1 MAEPEAPTA
10 EATQQEQ
17 DSQAGGVDVQEAQL
31 PEAAETS
38 PAGGGGG
45 NVDILLDTILQ
56 VTASLGQR
64 EMTVRELLQ
73 LGPGSVLT
81 VDTKVGEPVALYL
94 RGTRFAS
101 GHLVVVEEQLGVRIA
116 EIAKP

>member
-10 EATQQEQ
+10 EATQEEQ

-31 PEAAETS
+31 PEAAES
-38 PAGGGGG
+38 GAAGPGG
-45 NVDILLDTILQ
+45 NVDILLDTVLQ
-56 VTASLGQR
+56 VTVSLGQK
-64 EMTVRELLQ
+64 ELTVREMLQ

-81 VDTKVGEPVALYL
+81 VDTKAGEPVTLHL
-94 RGTRFAS
+94 RGTKFAS
-101 GHLVVVEEQLGVRIA
+101 GHLVVVGEQLGVRIA

>member
-10 EATQQEQ
+10 EATQEGQ

-31 PEAAETS
+31 PEAAES
-38 PAGGGGG
+38 GSAGPSGK
-45 NVDILLDTILQ
+45 VDILLDTVIQ
-56 VTASLGQR
+56 VTVRLGQT
-64 EMTVRELLQ
+64 EMPVQELLQ
-73 LGPGSVLT
+73 LGPGSVVT
-81 VDTKVGEPVALYL
+81 VDTKAGEPVTLYL

-101 GHLVVVEEQLGVRIA
+101 GHLVVVGEQLGVRIA